1 MTLYELSQEY
11 QQTADMLRARIA
23 ELEQV
28 CREEADSCRRVQM
41 DRRIRPLRSMY
52 RDARTTARYLEGYY
66 QRKSQVRAVRRGPW
80 DGKGD

>member
-41 DRRIRPLRSMY
+41 DRRIRPLRSM
-52 RDARTTARYLEGYY
+52 
-66 QRKSQVRAVRRGPW
+66 
-80 DGKGD
+80 

>member
-23 ELEQV
+23 ELERA
-28 CREEADSCRRVQM
+28 CREEADSRRRVQL

-52 RDARTTARYLEGYY
+52 RDTRTTARYLKGYY
-66 QRKSQVRAVRRGPW
+66 QRKSPGRALRRGPW
-80 DGKGD
+80 DGKGE